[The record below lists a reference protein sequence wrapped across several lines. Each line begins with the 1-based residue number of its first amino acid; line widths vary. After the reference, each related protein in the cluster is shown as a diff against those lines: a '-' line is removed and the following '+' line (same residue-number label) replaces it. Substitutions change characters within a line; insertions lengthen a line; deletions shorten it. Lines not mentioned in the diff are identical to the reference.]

1 MRNLLPFASVTLYL
15 HPFFCRYVTQTASAK
30 EPSLYMEIGS
40 NRVEGAQAIVEY
52 LSRPLKFFRGRDV
65 GDIDRGLS
73 AEQRALSRAVTA
85 LLEDRFMAAHG
96 ALQFVQHGGKFYR
109 DIMGAYPPKSG
120 NILLGGTGTTRGVIQ
135 QAFMM

>member
-1 MRNLLPFASVTLYL
+1 
-15 HPFFCRYVTQTASAK
+15 
-30 EPSLYMEIGS
+30 MEIGS

-52 LSRPLKFFRGRDV
+52 LSRPLKFFRGRGDA

-73 AEQRALSRAVTA
+73 AEQRALSRAVAA

-96 ALQFVQHGGKFYR
+96 ALQFVQHNGKFYR

-120 NILLGGTGTTRGVIQ
+120 NLLLGGTGTTRD
-135 QAFMM
+135 AN

>member
-30 EPSLYMEIGS
+30 EPNLYMEIGS

-73 AEQRALSRAVTA
+73 AEQRALSRAVAA

-120 NILLGGTGTTRGVIQ
+120 NILLGGTGTTRD
-135 QAFMM
+135 AT